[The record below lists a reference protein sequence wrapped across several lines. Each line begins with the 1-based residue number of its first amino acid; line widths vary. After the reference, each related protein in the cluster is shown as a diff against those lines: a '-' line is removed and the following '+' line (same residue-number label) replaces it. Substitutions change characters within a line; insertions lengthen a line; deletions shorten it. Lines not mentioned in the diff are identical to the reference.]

1 MGYNVPD
8 NIIQKEASE
17 KMEQN
22 KNNGKGRKIIIIL
35 ICVIVT
41 AAAAIGIL
49 AAKLLNSISRPGTD
63 TVFAENDGDII
74 ITPAPAATPNATP
87 EPSATPVPTPIP
99 MSELYDQTWLDE
111 ATLEKLK
118 ADAADERYINVLLIG
133 VDRRG
138 TKGTPTRTPCS

>member
-49 AAKLLNSISRPGTD
+49 AARLLNSISRGHPQRYAGALGYPGANPYTH
-63 TVFAENDGDII
+63 E
-74 ITPAPAATPNATP
+74 
-87 EPSATPVPTPIP
+87 
-99 MSELYDQTWLDE
+99 
-111 ATLEKLK
+111 
-118 ADAADERYINVLLIG
+118 
-133 VDRRG
+133 
-138 TKGTPTRTPCS
+138 

>member
-63 TVFAENDGDII
+63 TVASVLGIECGERPRGHPQRYAGALGYPGANPHTHERAIRPDMAGRRNLRKAEG
-74 ITPAPAATPNATP
+74 
-87 EPSATPVPTPIP
+87 
-99 MSELYDQTWLDE
+99 
-111 ATLEKLK
+111 
-118 ADAADERYINVLLIG
+118 
-133 VDRRG
+133 
-138 TKGTPTRTPCS
+138 

>member
-41 AAAAIGIL
+41 AAAAIGII
-49 AAKLLNSISRPGTD
+49 ASRLLNSISRPGTD
-63 TVFAENDGDII
+63 TMFADH
-74 ITPAPAATPNATP
+74 PRAHSYP
-87 EPSATPVPTPIP
+87 
-99 MSELYDQTWLDE
+99 Q
-111 ATLEKLK
+111 
-118 ADAADERYINVLLIG
+118 RYAGALGYPGANPH
-133 VDRRG
+133 
-138 TKGTPTRTPCS
+138 THE

>member
-41 AAAAIGIL
+41 AAAAIGII
-49 AAKLLNSISRPGTD
+49 ASRLLNSISRPGTD

-99 MSELYDQTWLDE
+99 MSELYDQTWLDD
-111 ATLEKLK
+111 ATL
-118 ADAADERYINVLLIG
+118 
-133 VDRRG
+133 
-138 TKGTPTRTPCS
+138 

>member
-1 MGYNVPD
+1 
-8 NIIQKEASE
+8 
-17 KMEQN
+17 MEQN

-74 ITPAPAATPNATP
+74 ITPAPIATPNATP
-87 EPSATPVPTPIP
+87 EPSGYPGANPHTH
-99 MSELYDQTWLDE
+99 E
-111 ATLEKLK
+111 
-118 ADAADERYINVLLIG
+118 
-133 VDRRG
+133 
-138 TKGTPTRTPCS
+138 

>member
-1 MGYNVPD
+1 MGYNVPY

-74 ITPAPAATPNATP
+74 ITRGHPQRYAGALGYPGANPHTHERAIRPDMAGRRNCR
-87 EPSATPVPTPIP
+87 
-99 MSELYDQTWLDE
+99 
-111 ATLEKLK
+111 K
-118 ADAADERYINVLLIG
+118 AEG
-133 VDRRG
+133 
-138 TKGTPTRTPCS
+138 

>member
-74 ITPAPAATPNATP
+74 ITPAPAAHPQRYAGALGYPGANPYTHERAIRPDMAGRGN
-87 EPSATPVPTPIP
+87 
-99 MSELYDQTWLDE
+99 LR
-111 ATLEKLK
+111 K
-118 ADAADERYINVLLIG
+118 AEG
-133 VDRRG
+133 
-138 TKGTPTRTPCS
+138 

>member
-1 MGYNVPD
+1 
-8 NIIQKEASE
+8 
-17 KMEQN
+17 MEQN

-138 TKGTPTRTPCS
+138 T